1 MGKHDLE
8 LLLVLGLRP
17 NENLRIKRLRE
28 LNKLTLL
35 KKTLF
40 SGA

>member
-1 MGKHDLE
+1 MGKRDFE

-17 NENLRIKRLRE
+17 IENLRIKRLRE
-28 LNKLTLL
+28 LNKLPLL

-40 SGA
+40 SGT